1 MLRFFQLRKLTRGLL
16 VRVSK
21 PNMFVRIPKE
31 RVGVLIGPDGK
42 VKQRIE
48 EKFMVELLIDGDSGG
63 VTVVLSEK
71 ASDPSLLFRAKDTV
85 TAIGRGFS
93 PEQAF
98 RLLRNDDDVFDFVD
112 LRAVFGRSESD
123 IKRVKGRV
131 IGANGKTRKLIEE
144 LTEASMVVYGHTIG
158 FIGSFEQVDV
168 ARNAVQMLING
179 SQHHTVY
186 KYLQRKRSE
195 FKKQKLELWQKPP
208 EEK

>member
-1 MLRFFQLRKLTRGLL
+1 MTKRTGRLL
-16 VRVSK
+16 DKMSK

-31 RVGVLIGPDGK
+31 RVGVLVGPDGK

-48 EKFMVELLIDGDSGG
+48 EKFMVTLDVESESGG

-71 ASDPSLLFRAKDTV
+71 ASDPSSLFRAKDTV

-93 PEQAF
+93 PEHAF
-98 RLLRNDDDVFDFVD
+98 RLLRNEDDIFDFID
-112 LRAVFGRSESD
+112 LRVVFGRSESD
-123 IKRVKGRV
+123 IKRVKGRI

-144 LTEASMVVYGHTIG
+144 LTEASVVVYGHTVG
-158 FIGSFEQVDV
+158 FIGTFEQVDV

-195 FKKQKLELWQKPP
+195 FKKQRLELWEKAP

>member
-1 MLRFFQLRKLTRGLL
+1 M
-16 VRVSK
+16 SK

-31 RVGVLIGPDGK
+31 RVGVLVGPDGK
-42 VKQRIE
+42 VKQQIE
-48 EKFMVELLIDGDSGG
+48 EKFMVELEIESESGG
-63 VTVVLSEK
+63 VTIILSEK
-71 ASDPSLLFRAKDTV
+71 TRDPSLLFKAKDVV

-93 PEQAF
+93 PEHAF
-98 RLLRNDDDVFDFVD
+98 RLLRNDDDIFDFID

-144 LTEASMVVYGHTIG
+144 LTDANMVVYGHTIG
-158 FIGSFEQVDV
+158 FIGTFEQVDV
-168 ARNAVQMLING
+168 ARTAVQMLING

-195 FKKQKLELWQKPP
+195 LKKQMLELWEKPP
-208 EEK
+208 EKK

>member
-1 MLRFFQLRKLTRGLL
+1 M
-16 VRVSK
+16 SK

-48 EKFMVELLIDGDSGG
+48 EKFMVELLIEGDSGG

-98 RLLRNDDDVFDFVD
+98 RLLRNEDDVFDFID
-112 LRAVFGRSESD
+112 LRAVFGRSDSD

-131 IGANGKTRKLIEE
+131 IGANGKTRKLVEE

-186 KYLQRKRSE
+186 RYLQRKRSE
-195 FKKQKLELWQKPP
+195 FKKQRLELWEKPS